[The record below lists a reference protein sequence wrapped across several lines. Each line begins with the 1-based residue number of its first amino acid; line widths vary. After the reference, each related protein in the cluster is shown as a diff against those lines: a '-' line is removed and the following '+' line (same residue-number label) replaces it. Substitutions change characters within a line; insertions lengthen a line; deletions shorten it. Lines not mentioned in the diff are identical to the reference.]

1 MTKKHS
7 SDKTK
12 LLPRMKSKR
21 NTYRINAVSTIIISG
36 AIIAVGISMLMTNS
50 LMTTPFIMGI
60 AVSILGVAIILLAQ
74 RSPIVPENKKLNG

>member
-1 MTKKHS
+1 
-7 SDKTK
+7 
-12 LLPRMKSKR
+12 MKSKR